1 MTEYRKCTHGNA
13 GVPTAT
19 TPAPDHQSRGW
30 EDLASE
36 YDLLDMMDL
45 ENDAS
50 HVEPTVEEEFIT
62 YTTAPLSP
70 KGTNII
76 KFWEVSN
83 YNGLDYIL
91 ISAIIIYRCKRRD
104 CRHSMRLR

>member
-1 MTEYRKCTHGNA
+1 MTEYRKRAHGDT

-19 TPAPDHQSRGW
+19 TSAPQHQSRGW
-30 EDLASE
+30 ENLASE
-36 YDLLDMMDL
+36 YDLADMMDL
-45 ENDAS
+45 GNDTGHIQS
-50 HVEPTVEEEFIT
+50 TVEEEFVT

-83 YNGLDYIL
+83 CNALDYIVL
-91 ISAIIIYRCKRRD
+91 SAIIIYRWKKRD
-104 CRHSMRLR
+104 CQQSMPLR